1 VQERNRKRDE
11 LSLRNRLLMTSP
23 CPSSSAASAFASASA
38 SASASSTAASNL
50 LALESLLTEFFSP
63 VTSNARKAEIE
74 SVLSSFT
81 EQSDAWRQSVD
92 FLSRTSNEYVAMFAL
107 NSLETVIR
115 RR

>member
-23 CPSSSAASAFASASA
+23 CPSSSAASAFASA

>member
-38 SASASSTAASNL
+38 SASSTAASNL
-50 LALESLLTEFFSP
+50 FALESLLTEFFSP

>member
-23 CPSSSAASAFASASA
+23 CPSSSA
-38 SASASSTAASNL
+38 SASSTATSNL